1 MVKHEPVLPDLLRH
15 NLKLVFCGTAPSL
28 RSAAKQAY
36 YAHPGN
42 KFWQVLYDTRLTPIK
57 LQPKQFRLVID
68 IGLGLTDLVKYAKG
82 SDADLLATDYDTS
95 SFHDKIMEY
104 QPLVVAFT
112 SKTGGKAYLRRSV
125 DYGHQPETIGQTMV
139 YVLPSTSGRASRY
152 WNIKPWDELSKFLRD
167 KENRL
172 ENQNY

>member
-1 MVKHEPVLPDLLRH
+1 MTLPQPVLPDLLQP

-28 RSAAKQAY
+28 RSADKQAY

-42 KFWQVLYDTRLTPIK
+42 KFWQVIYDIRLTPIK
-57 LQPKQFRLVID
+57 LQPQQFRQVINF
-68 IGLGLTDLVKYAKG
+68 GLGLTDLVKYAKG
-82 SDADLLATDYDTS
+82 SDADLLSTDYDTK
-95 SFHDKIMEY
+95 SFHDKIMKY

-167 KENRL
+167 KESRL
-172 ENQNY
+172 ENPND